1 MAPSLWPI
9 ARREKDPVTE
19 AEGLTYAR
27 RIGLRSRSVAQ
38 LMDSVEQGLRYQS
51 LANLQKSMRLSTRE
65 IARAVEIS
73 ERTLARRKSEGRL
86 KREES
91 ERLVRISRV
100 FDKAVGLFEGDE
112 QAATRWLRRP
122 ARALDEKTPLEY
134 ASTEIGAREVEN
146 LIGRLEHGVFS

>member
-1 MAPSLWPI
+1 M
-9 ARREKDPVTE
+9 VE
-19 AEGLTYAR
+19 AEPLPYAT
-27 RIGLRSRSVAQ
+27 RIGLRSKSVAQ
-38 LMDSVEQGLRYQS
+38 LMSSVQEGLRYQS
-51 LANLQKSMRLSTRE
+51 LANLQRSMGLSTRE

-91 ERLVRISRV
+91 ERLVRVSRV
-100 FDKAVGLFEGDE
+100 FDQAVGLFEGDE

-122 ARALDEKTPLEY
+122 SRALGGKPPLEF
-134 ASTEIGAREVEN
+134 ASTEIGAREVEH